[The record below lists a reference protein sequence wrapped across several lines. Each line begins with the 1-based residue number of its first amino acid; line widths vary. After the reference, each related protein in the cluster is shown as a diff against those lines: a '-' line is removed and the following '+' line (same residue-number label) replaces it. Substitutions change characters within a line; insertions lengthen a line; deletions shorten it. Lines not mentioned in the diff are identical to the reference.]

1 MSQTSKNDSALV
13 SRLTQ
18 YAVAAAAVPVA
29 SASGAIVSE
38 TFPSPIVL
46 SNGASTGINFGD
58 QFGSVFNFTFRRYTF
73 TFTSYFGD
81 FEFRSVAN
89 AVVNFNYYYNTAP
102 SAPSFASFV
111 NINPTLGFY
120 GYNDPARFGPNQNLS
135 TAAGLNFTTFDYSRG
150 TNHDLFN
157 RNLYFSATYFGGY
170 SFYSGTYGAWGAG
183 QRGFLLFRFDGAGG
197 DHYGYFDISIASD
210 GESMRIHGWAFN
222 DQVDG
227 GISTIALPAPGS
239 VGLACLALGAAG
251 IRRKRRSA

>member
-29 SASGAIVSE
+29 TASGAIVSE

-46 SNGASTGINFGD
+46 ANGASTGINFGD

-73 TFTSYFGD
+73 YNTSYFGD
-81 FEFRSVAN
+81 FSFRSVAN

-102 SAPSFASFV
+102 SAPESASFV
-111 NINPTLGFY
+111 NNNPIFGYY
-120 GYNDPARFGPNQNLS
+120 GGNDPVRFGANQNLS
-135 TAAGLNFTTFDYSRG
+135 SAAGLGFSTFNYYRG
-150 TNHDLFN
+150 TNHDIFN
-157 RNLYFSATYFGGY
+157 RSLYVSFSYFGGY
-170 SFYSGTYGAWGAG
+170 SYYSGTYGAWRAG
-183 QRGFLLFRFDGAGG
+183 NRGFLLFRFDGIGG
-197 DHYGYFDISIASD
+197 DHYGYFDISIAPD

-222 DQVDG
+222 DEVDG